1 MTEVEK
7 VLRGKFKVRSGV
19 VGSTLL
25 ETTVLETTVLETT
38 VLETT
43 VLETT
48 VLEFRDPDLPHIQQR
63 L

>member
-25 ETTVLETTVLETT
+25 ETTVLETTVLE
-38 VLETT
+38 
-43 VLETT
+43 
-48 VLEFRDPDLPHIQQR
+48 FRDPDLPHIQQR

>member
-25 ETTVLETTVLETT
+25 ETTVLETTVLK
-38 VLETT
+38 TT